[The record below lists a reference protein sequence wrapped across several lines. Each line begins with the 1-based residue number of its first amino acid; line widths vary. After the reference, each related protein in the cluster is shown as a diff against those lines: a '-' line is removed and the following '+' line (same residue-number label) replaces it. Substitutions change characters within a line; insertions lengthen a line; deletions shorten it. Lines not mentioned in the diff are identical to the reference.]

1 MNLPGWIYIVL
12 IGAVAIVY
20 GFLLPKARNVAA
32 AAQSMATVDKVEDT
46 LEHYMAEI
54 EKENEEIIDLVSKIK
69 QESTAKQLALQE
81 QLTEMRQRLI
91 QLEQK
96 PDPVIMP
103 SAVPPVATMQNPAY
117 TQTQGTGTQ
126 GDALRESAARMAQ
139 QYSEPVVEEQPDT
152 TERIQD
158 RYQELFALY
167 ENGKSIDTIAKTV
180 GLQRGEVQL
189 ILQLAK
195 QEDHK

>member
-32 AAQSMATVDKVEDT
+32 TAQSMATVDKVEDT

-96 PDPVIMP
+96 PDPVIMQ
-103 SAVPPVATMQNPAY
+103 PVAQPIPPTQNPSY
-117 TQTQGTGTQ
+117 TPSQGTGTQ

-139 QYSEPVVEEQPDT
+139 EHSEPIVEQQADT

-167 ENGKSIDTIAKTV
+167 KNGKSIDTIAKTV

-195 QEDHK
+195 QEEHT

>member
-1 MNLPGWIYIVL
+1 MNVPGWIYIVL
-12 IGAVAIVY
+12 IGAVAIIY

-32 AAQSMATVDKVEDT
+32 TAQSMATVDKVEDT

-91 QLEQK
+91 QLEQR
-96 PDPVIMP
+96 PDPVIMT
-103 SAVPPVATMQNPAY
+103 SVVQPVAPIQNPV
-117 TQTQGTGTQ
+117 TTLEGTGTQ

-139 QYSEPVVEEQPDT
+139 QSSEPVVEEQPDT
-152 TERIQD
+152 TERIED

-167 ENGKSIDTIAKTV
+167 KNGKSIDTIAKTV

-195 QEDHK
+195 QEDLK

>member
-32 AAQSMATVDKVEDT
+32 TAQSMATVDKVEDT

-96 PDPVIMP
+96 PDPVVMP
-103 SAVPPVATMQNPAY
+103 SVIQPVATMQNPVY

-126 GDALRESAARMAQ
+126 GDALRESAARMQ

-195 QEDHK
+195 QEDLK

>member
-32 AAQSMATVDKVEDT
+32 TAQSMATVDKVEDT

-103 SAVPPVATMQNPAY
+103 SAVPPVANMQNPAY

-139 QYSEPVVEEQPDT
+139 QYSEPVVEEQPDK

>member
-12 IGAVAIVY
+12 IGAVAIIY

-32 AAQSMATVDKVEDT
+32 TAQSIATVDKVEDT

-81 QLTEMRQRLI
+81 QVTEMRQRLI

-96 PDPVIMP
+96 PDPVIMQ
-103 SAVPPVATMQNPAY
+103 PVVQPLNTIQTPVY
-117 TQTQGTGTQ
+117 TQSEGTGTQ

-139 QYSEPVVEEQPDT
+139 QQSDAVVEQQSDN

-167 ENGKSIDTIAKTV
+167 KNGKSIDMIAKTV

-195 QEDHK
+195 QEDQT

>member
-32 AAQSMATVDKVEDT
+32 TAQSMATVDKVEDT

-103 SAVPPVATMQNPAY
+103 SAVSPVATMQNPAY

>member
-32 AAQSMATVDKVEDT
+32 TAQSMATVDKVEDT

-96 PDPVIMP
+96 PDPVIIQ
-103 SAVPPVATMQNPAY
+103 SVAQPISSMQNPSHMPP
-117 TQTQGTGTQ
+117 QGTGTQ

-139 QYSEPVVEEQPDT
+139 EHSEPIVEQQPET

-167 ENGKSIDTIAKTV
+167 KNGKSIDTIAKTI

-195 QEDHK
+195 QEDHT

>member
-32 AAQSMATVDKVEDT
+32 TAQSMATVDKVEDT

-96 PDPVIMP
+96 RDPVIMP

>member
-32 AAQSMATVDKVEDT
+32 TAQSMATVDKVEDT

-81 QLTEMRQRLI
+81 QLNEMRQRLI

-96 PDPVIMP
+96 PDPVMMQPVAQPVAPMQNVSHMP
-103 SAVPPVATMQNPAY
+103 SQVI
-117 TQTQGTGTQ
+117 GTQ

-139 QYSEPVVEEQPDT
+139 EHSEPVVEQQPDT

-167 ENGKSIDTIAKTV
+167 KNGKSIDTIAKTV

-195 QEDHK
+195 QEDHT

>member
-32 AAQSMATVDKVEDT
+32 TAQSMATVDKVEDT

-96 PDPVIMP
+96 PDPVMMQPVAQPVAPMQNVSHMP
-103 SAVPPVATMQNPAY
+103 S
-117 TQTQGTGTQ
+117 QGIGTQ

-139 QYSEPVVEEQPDT
+139 EHSEPVVEQQPDT
-152 TERIQD
+152 IERIQD
-158 RYQELFALY
+158 RYQELFAHY
-167 ENGKSIDTIAKTV
+167 KNGKSIDTIAKTV

-195 QEDHK
+195 QEDHT

>member
-32 AAQSMATVDKVEDT
+32 TAQSMATVDKVEDT

-103 SAVPPVATMQNPAY
+103 SPVATMQNPAY
-117 TQTQGTGTQ
+117 TQSQGTGTQ

>member
-32 AAQSMATVDKVEDT
+32 TAQSMATVDKVEDT

-96 PDPVIMP
+96 PDPVVMP
-103 SAVPPVATMQNPAY
+103 SVIQPVATMQNPVY

-195 QEDHK
+195 QEDLK

>member
-32 AAQSMATVDKVEDT
+32 TAQSMATVDKVEDT

-103 SAVPPVATMQNPAY
+103 SVIQPVATMQNPVY

-195 QEDHK
+195 QEDLK

>member
-32 AAQSMATVDKVEDT
+32 TAQSMATVDKVEDT

-96 PDPVIMP
+96 PDPIIIQ
-103 SAVPPVATMQNPAY
+103 SVAQPISSMQNPSHMPP
-117 TQTQGTGTQ
+117 QGTGTQ

-139 QYSEPVVEEQPDT
+139 EHSEPIVEQQPET

-167 ENGKSIDTIAKTV
+167 KNGKSIDTIAKTI

-195 QEDHK
+195 QEDHT

>member
-32 AAQSMATVDKVEDT
+32 TAQSMATVDKVEDT
-46 LEHYMAEI
+46 LEHYMSEI

>member
-32 AAQSMATVDKVEDT
+32 TAQSMATVDKVEDT

-96 PDPVIMP
+96 PDPVIIQ
-103 SAVPPVATMQNPAY
+103 SVAQPISSMQNPSHMSP
-117 TQTQGTGTQ
+117 QGTGTQ

-139 QYSEPVVEEQPDT
+139 EHSEPIVEQQPET

-167 ENGKSIDTIAKTV
+167 KNGKSIDTIAKTI

-195 QEDHK
+195 QEDHT

>member
-1 MNLPGWIYIVL
+1 MNVPGWIYIVL
-12 IGAVAIVY
+12 IGAVAIIY

-32 AAQSMATVDKVEDT
+32 TAQSMATVDKVEDT

-91 QLEQK
+91 QLEQR

-103 SAVPPVATMQNPAY
+103 SVVQPIAPIQNPV
-117 TQTQGTGTQ
+117 TTLEGTGTQ

-139 QYSEPVVEEQPDT
+139 QSSEPVVEEQPDT
-152 TERIQD
+152 TERIED

-167 ENGKSIDTIAKTV
+167 KNGKSIDTIAKTV

-195 QEDHK
+195 QEDLK

>member
-32 AAQSMATVDKVEDT
+32 TAQSMATVDKVEDT

-96 PDPVIMP
+96 PDPVIMQ
-103 SAVPPVATMQNPAY
+103 PVAQPIPPTQNPSY
-117 TQTQGTGTQ
+117 MPSQGTGTQ

-139 QYSEPVVEEQPDT
+139 EHSEPIVEQQADT

-167 ENGKSIDTIAKTV
+167 KNGKSIDTIAKTV

-195 QEDHK
+195 QEDHT

>member
-32 AAQSMATVDKVEDT
+32 TAQSMATVDKVEDT

>member
-1 MNLPGWIYIVL
+1 MPGWIYIVL

-32 AAQSMATVDKVEDT
+32 TAQSMATVDKVEDT

-96 PDPVIMP
+96 PDPIIIQ
-103 SAVPPVATMQNPAY
+103 SVAQPISSMQNPSHMPP
-117 TQTQGTGTQ
+117 QGTGTQ

-139 QYSEPVVEEQPDT
+139 EHSEPIVEQQPET

-167 ENGKSIDTIAKTV
+167 KNGKSIDTIAKTI

-195 QEDHK
+195 QEDHT

>member
-32 AAQSMATVDKVEDT
+32 TAQSMATVDKVEDT

-103 SAVPPVATMQNPAY
+103 SAVPHVATMQNPAY